1 MSTRRYTASKTP
13 TKNGTGW
20 TMSFRHPLRLDAR
33 GNQGRK
39 VRRGLGTEDEAQA
52 QELVNQMNE
61 LLGDPS
67 WHSIGKRDEAE
78 RHFPRIVVCAFYDG
92 IEAPPSHA
100 SRVIRDAELPLPTAD
115 EGYAHVM
122 MVGATGAG
130 KTTLLRQLIG
140 SDPKRDRFPSTSTS
154 RTTIADIEVITSDE
168 PTFRAVV
175 TFFDEPTIR
184 TYVDECVA
192 AACAELWNDIP
203 DETLANRLLTHR
215 DLRFRLGYIIGSW
228 KQTGTDA
235 EETDDGWD
243 YDEGETDTELS
254 DVEDDG
260 TRPTTLEVERMQEK
274 LRVFLKRIRALADA
288 AKQQLQDDLNV
299 DLSTLDQADR
309 EAAREL
315 FEEIVEE
322 TVWSFPDFGDLVDDI
337 MAEIKLRFHRHGAG
351 TLDTHPGGWLKS
363 WRYETED
370 RAAFVRAVRRF
381 SSNYAAAFGTLLTP
395 LVDGIRIR
403 GPLFPTFTDRRPKL
417 VLLDGEG
424 LGHVEDPAAG
434 IALRIAKRF
443 NATHVILLV
452 DTAKAP
458 MLEAP
463 TSVLRAIAASGY
475 QKKLAIAF
483 THFDLMHRQDNL
495 LNFEARR
502 EHVLSSVNQ
511 RLGSLKEV
519 VGQPAVRAMER
530 DLVKDRCFML
540 GHLDRPLTE
549 KHKGPVGQML
559 QLLDFCESAIEKPEP
574 VEIHPVY
581 VTENLVL
588 AIQAATRNF
597 HDRWSV
603 LLGFERSSN
612 IRTPH
617 WAEVKALT
625 RRVALNMDDGEYKD
639 LKPVADLVARLSET
653 ITRFLDK
660 PIRWDPGPS
669 TDAEA
674 EEAALSRVQRAVF
687 SRLHEFVEK
696 RLLSTPRKQW
706 ITAYEYRGRG
716 STRARANE
724 IRTIY
729 DASAPIPG
737 SAHDSRSEEF
747 LRDVRLLVH
756 KAIGEGDGRLVT
768 ATLSPSEDAIPHP
781 VSPAP
786 SRPTA

>member
-1 MSTRRYTASKTP
+1 
-13 TKNGTGW
+13 
-20 TMSFRHPLRLDAR
+20 MSFRHPLRLDAR
-33 GNQGRK
+33 GKQGRK
-39 VRRGLGTEDEAQA
+39 VRRGLGTADETQAQA
-52 QELVNQMNE
+52 LVNRMNE

-67 WHSIGKRDEAE
+67 WHSIGKRGEAE
-78 RHFPRIVVCAFYDG
+78 RCFPRIVVRAFYDG
-92 IEAPPSHA
+92 IESPPHD

-130 KTTLLRQLIG
+130 KTSLLRQLIG
-140 SDPKRDRFPSTSTS
+140 SDPKRDRFPSTSLS
-154 RTTIADIEVITSDE
+154 RTTISDIEVITSDE
-168 PTFRAVV
+168 PPFRAVV
-175 TFFDEPTIR
+175 TFFDESTIYI
-184 TYVDECVA
+184 YVHECVV

-203 DETLANRLLTHR
+203 DETLADRLLTHR

-228 KQTGTDA
+228 KQTGTDT

-243 YDEGETDTELS
+243 YDEDETDTELS

-260 TRPTTLEVERMQEK
+260 ALPTTSNVERMQDK
-274 LRVFLKRIRALADA
+274 LRVFLERIRALADG
-288 AKQQLQDDLNV
+288 AKQQLQDIDLGT
-299 DLSTLDQADR
+299 LSQADKD
-309 EAAREL
+309 AARDL
-315 FEEIVEE
+315 FEE
-322 TVWSFPDFGDLVDDI
+322 TVQSFPDFDDLVNDI
-337 MAEIKLRFHRHGAG
+337 MDEIKLRFHRHGVG

-434 IALRIAKRF
+434 ITSRIARRF
-443 NATHVILLV
+443 NAMHVILLV

-463 TSVLRAIAASGY
+463 TSVLRDIAASGY

-483 THFDLMHRQDNL
+483 THFDQTHGQDNL
-495 LNFEARR
+495 PDPKSRR
-502 EHVLSSVNQ
+502 KHVLSSVNQ
-511 RLGSLKEV
+511 RLASLKEV
-519 VGQPAVRAMER
+519 VGQLAVRAMER
-530 DLVKDRCFML
+530 DLYDRCFML
-540 GHLDRPLTE
+540 GHLNDSLSLTE
-549 KHKGPVGQML
+549 KKHRRSVGQML
-559 QLLDFCESAIEKPEP
+559 QLLDFCESAIKKPEP
-574 VEIHPVY
+574 ADKKPNHPVY
-581 VTENLVL
+581 DTANLVL
-588 AIQAATRNF
+588 AIQAATRYF
-597 HDRWSV
+597 HDRWNV
-603 LLGFERSSN
+603 FLGFEHSSN
-612 IRTPH
+612 IRTSH
-617 WAEVKALT
+617 WAEIKALT
-625 RRVALNMDDGEYKD
+625 RRVALHMDGGEYKY
-639 LKPVADLVARLSET
+639 LRPVADLVARLSET
-653 ITRFLDK
+653 ITRFLDS
-660 PIRWDPGPS
+660 PIRWEPEPS

-674 EEAALSRVQRAVF
+674 KETALSLIQQAVS

-696 RLLSTPRKQW
+696 RLLSIPWNQW
-706 ITAYEYRGRG
+706 ITAFEYRGRG

-737 SAHDSRSEEF
+737 PAHDSCSEEF

-756 KAIGEGDGRLVT
+756 KAIAEGGGRLT
-768 ATLSPSEDAIPHP
+768 SDLLGE
-781 VSPAP
+781 PAP
-786 SRPTA
+786 PDAGAEENDL